1 MWPLAVTTLEK
12 LKTVPARFWVN
23 VVLALAAG
31 VVAVLLVR
39 YAARMNK
46 LILSLIIFLLLS
58 VVGFQWIYERNEPRF
73 MTPVIEKIAP
83 FFPSKPHYRG
93 ND

>member
-23 VVLALAAG
+23 VVLALAVG

-73 MTPVIEKIAP
+73 MTPGIEKIAP